1 MPTCW
6 FNTPLRIYVLDGN
19 RIGNLSLR
27 REFSF
32 FASLTSQGLL
42 YEAKQQ
48 QTRNKTF
55 ASLHWRNL
63 LPHKVNAKHQRTLTH
78 THHQRTSDD
87 PSDGPSDGTLSD
99 SPPQNKSKKS
109 LRTLTPILEVRTLIA
124 KAIWGKDPSA
134 WLWLGMVHGLM
145 LPTLNSVWTGP
156 WKLSITGSQVG
167 LPKVTTYHEHLSYQ
181 PVLKVINRVLLVEL
195 STRYFGFT
203 TVWTVSTFPI
213 PDSRGPIP

>member
-109 LRTLTPILEVRTLIA
+109 LRTLTLILEVRTLIA

-134 WLWLGMVHGLM
+134 WLCLEWC
-145 LPTLNSVWTGP
+145 TG
-156 WKLSITGSQVG
+156 WCYLLEQCVDWSLEALQTGSQVG